1 MTYARPLWP
10 LVMSRSQG
18 AIFYFRESLIKCS
31 LREMEQIRSLLEMA
45 VVKMAA
51 DVAELR

>member
-1 MTYARPLWP
+1 M
-10 LVMSRSQG
+10 
-18 AIFYFRESLIKCS
+18 ESLIKCS

-51 DVAELR
+51 GVAELR